1 MVLKNLKWTLLICCT
16 VFFNCTD
23 YNDEIKVYPID
34 SKLTPFLFDT
44 GSWWAYKNT
53 ATFQTD
59 TDMVVFAKRGYQNAG
74 GSGSGRYTFLAWN
87 MGFKNLKTKK
97 ESYYIVTHG
106 AWWYSFLEKALLVDY
121 THQEADSNNVNLFHR
136 QMQLLDS
143 MRINGR
149 LYRNIRRVRVEE
161 YPDSATNTYNQYFIA
176 DSIGIIRWDQYNKGV
191 NTDSKFLID
200 YRIKLAPNWNSP

>member
-1 MVLKNLKWTLLICCT
+1 
-16 VFFNCTD
+16 
-23 YNDEIKVYPID
+23 
-34 SKLTPFLFDT
+34 
-44 GSWWAYKNT
+44 
-53 ATFQTD
+53 
-59 TDMVVFAKRGYQNAG
+59 
-74 GSGSGRYTFLAWN
+74 
-87 MGFKNLKTKK
+87 
-97 ESYYIVTHG
+97 
-106 AWWYSFLEKALLVDY
+106 LVDY
-121 THQEADSNNVNLFHR
+121 THQEADSNNVNHFHR

-191 NTDSKFLID
+191 NTHSKFLID